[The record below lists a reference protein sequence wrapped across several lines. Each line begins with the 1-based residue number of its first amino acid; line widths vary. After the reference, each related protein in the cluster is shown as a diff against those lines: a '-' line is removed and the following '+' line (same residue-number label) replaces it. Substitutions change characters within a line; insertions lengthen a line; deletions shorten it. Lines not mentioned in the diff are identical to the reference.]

1 MSNELGI
8 TIVFLI
14 TILLLL
20 IFNEMVYRRF
30 HPVGEVTRKLAHFL
44 ATLSTIT
51 FPFLF
56 DNHWY
61 VFALA
66 LIFFIVLFFSRKTPH
81 LKSIHDIKR
90 KSLGSY
96 LLPVAI
102 YLNFLISYLLDEK
115 FLFILPMLILAIC
128 DPVAG
133 ILGMNL
139 QTYNHQIRIFKW
151 KLNKTSTGSISFFI
165 SSFIISVIALYY
177 YHNMNFDLKTFWLA
191 LLIAAASTMAEMFS
205 WKGTDNLTIPMVV
218 LLVLGVFL

>member
-1 MSNELGI
+1 MNNQIGI
-8 TIVFLI
+8 TLVFLI
-14 TILLLL
+14 TFLLLL
-20 IFNEMVYRRF
+20 LFNELVYMRLS
-30 HPVGEVTRKLAHFL
+30 PKGEITRKLAHFL

-56 DNHWY
+56 DNHWH

-66 LIFFIVLFFSRKTPH
+66 VVFFVLLFISRKAKY
-81 LKSIHDIKR
+81 LKSIHDIDR
-90 KSLGSY
+90 KSLGSF
-96 LLPVAI
+96 LLPVSI
-102 YLNFLISYLLDEK
+102 YLTFLISYLLGNK

-139 QTYNHQIRIFKW
+139 QVYNHQIKIFKW

-177 YHNMNFDLKTFWLA
+177 YRMALDPKTFGLA
-191 LLIAAASTMAEMFS
+191 LIIALAGTLTEMFS
-205 WKGTDNLTIPMVV
+205 WKGTDNLFIPMVV
-218 LLVLGVFL
+218 LLVLIIFL